1 MSWRIECDSG
11 TKQIIRWTEKNC
23 EVAMSAAAASGR
35 NRTSV
40 SEELTLQC
48 LQRGVGRFADDRR
61 EGLVWKI
68 EFRRGRHVEN
78 NGLSRHGQLEDT
90 GSVDDYPELDGDRKG
105 CRGGK
110 VYVALLRWCLSF
122 KR

>member
-1 MSWRIECDSG
+1 MGATAVSG
-11 TKQIIRWTEKNC
+11 
-23 EVAMSAAAASGR
+23 G
-35 NRTSV
+35 NRTNV
-40 SEELTLQC
+40 GEQLPLQC
-48 LQRGVGRFADDRR
+48 LQCGVGRFADDRR

-90 GSVDDYPELDGDRKG
+90 GSVDDYPELDGDREG
-105 CRGGK
+105 CRLGK
-110 VYVALLRWCLSF
+110 VYIALLRWCLSF